1 MKDIWIWFLQGFHE
15 KMSRFH
21 MPDEILDDR
30 TNLAQIPNFAKIVNF
45 YVRNVV

>member
-1 MKDIWIWFLQGFHE
+1 MKDIWIRFLQGVPQ
-15 KMSRFH
+15 KMSYFDR
-21 MPDEILDDR
+21 PDEIHYHR